1 MHTLMIDT
9 RQQAGKHTAKDL
21 YFEKV
26 GIPTVRTKLLVGD
39 YQYVGGMVAVDTK
52 RNIQEVVGNL
62 CEASE
67 HRRFRA
73 EADLAYQT
81 KIKLYV
87 LIENTEGIRNIDG
100 LIKWSNPRYK
110 AWFFRN
116 RAANGGKVSGNRQR
130 FAPVKNVTLI
140 KIMRTFAKNHHVE
153 FVFCHPDEAG
163 RKILE
168 LLGDPNEG

>member
-21 YFEKV
+21 YFEKI

-116 RAANGGKVSGNRQR
+116 RDSVKSYGQRQR
-130 FAPVKNVTLI
+130 FAPVNNVTII
-140 KIMRTFAKNHHVE
+140 KILRTFSKKHHVE
-153 FVFCHPDEAG
+153 FVFCHPNEAG
-163 RKILE
+163 QKILE
-168 LLGDPNEG
+168 LLGDPNER